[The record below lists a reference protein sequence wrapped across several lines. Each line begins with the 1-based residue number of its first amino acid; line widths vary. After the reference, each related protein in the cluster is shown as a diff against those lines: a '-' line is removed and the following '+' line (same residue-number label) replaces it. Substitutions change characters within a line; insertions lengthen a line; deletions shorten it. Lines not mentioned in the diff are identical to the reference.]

1 MAISNGFPIA
11 TAPTMDLLLKKLQ
24 EASLS
29 SGISVSNVQIVDG
42 AIVPKSPVKP
52 NRKRNL
58 LLALVIGLFGFM
70 TGDPRWAVRGLVL
83 AVLGVILFVA
93 ASRRGPR
100 STPPS
105 AS

>member
-1 MAISNGFPIA
+1 MVFGGGVWI
-11 TAPTMDLLLKKLQ
+11 LQ
-24 EASLS
+24 
-29 SGISVSNVQIVDG
+29 GT
-42 AIVPKSPVKP
+42 
-52 NRKRNL
+52 NL
-58 LLALVIGLFGFM
+58 LPGSFM

-100 STPPS
+100 PTPPS

>member
-1 MAISNGFPIA
+1 MRTFGRVLGVLMVLGGGVWI
-11 TAPTMDLLLKKLQ
+11 LQ
-24 EASLS
+24 
-29 SGISVSNVQIVDG
+29 GI
-42 AIVPKSPVKP
+42 
-52 NRKRNL
+52 NL
-58 LLALVIGLFGFM
+58 LPGSYM

-93 ASRRGPR
+93 ASRRVPR